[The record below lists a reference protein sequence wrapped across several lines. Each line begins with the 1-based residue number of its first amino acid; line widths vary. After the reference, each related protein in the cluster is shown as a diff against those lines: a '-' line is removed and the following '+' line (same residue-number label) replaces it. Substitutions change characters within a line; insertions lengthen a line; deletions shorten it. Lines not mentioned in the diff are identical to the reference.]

1 MVRHPATPRKRKP
14 GPRNPRPRIE
24 AFFTTDLSLSLE
36 AILEQYRDR
45 WVVEITLRDSYA
57 FDGIGQDQYRKVERI
72 VGANTLRLVLA
83 AARTLW
89 FLAHVRQTGGL
100 PLTRYRPWYRQKCAP
115 SQRDVV
121 WACREALA
129 DAGVFPISHF
139 GPAVAETPAEPENTL
154 PLAA

>member
-1 MVRHPATPRKRKP
+1 VVRRPATPRKRKP

-45 WVVEITLRDSYA
+45 WAVEITLRDSYA
-57 FDGIGQDQYRKVERI
+57 FDGIGQDQYRERI

-89 FLAHVRQTGGL
+89 FLDHVRQTGGL
-100 PLTRYRPWYRQKCAP
+100 PLTLLSP
-115 SQRDVV
+115 SRIG
-121 WACREALA
+121 EL
-129 DAGVFPISHF
+129 
-139 GPAVAETPAEPENTL
+139 N
-154 PLAA
+154 

>member
-89 FLAHVRQTGGL
+89 FLDHVRQTSGL
-100 PLTRYRPWYRQKCAP
+100 PLTP
-115 SQRDVV
+115 STSGIGELNLLLDYSQ
-121 WACREALA
+121 
-129 DAGVFPISHF
+129 
-139 GPAVAETPAEPENTL
+139 N
-154 PLAA
+154 